1 MKPPPPKACAPSA
14 QRGDEP
20 ERPLRLRL
28 AWLVGL
34 WAASVGVLLALAT
47 LLRWVLRA

>member
-1 MKPPPPKACAPSA
+1 MKPSPPKACAPSA

-20 ERPLRLRL
+20 ERPLWLRL
-28 AWLVGL
+28 AWLLGL
-34 WAASVGVLLALAT
+34 WAASVGLLLALAT